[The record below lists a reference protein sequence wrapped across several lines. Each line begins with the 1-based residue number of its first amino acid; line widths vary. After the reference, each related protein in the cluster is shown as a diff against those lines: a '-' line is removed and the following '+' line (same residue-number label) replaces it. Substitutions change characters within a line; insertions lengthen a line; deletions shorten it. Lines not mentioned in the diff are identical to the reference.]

1 MTDDKVVSEGPYTT
15 GLSEGLVFKD
25 NMVVESFDSE
35 RDKLNACRLANAAHA
50 DGRKAAEKHF
60 KESKRFDELPVL
72 KCSADALHG
81 LLCSN
86 YFWAVSSYPRMG
98 CKIHN
103 GEVGAIF
110 AILERDRDG
119 KQYWKDFFI
128 MHFIARVV
136 LDKKVEN

>member
-1 MTDDKVVSEGPYTT
+1 MTDDKGVCEGPY
-15 GLSEGLVFKD
+15 D
-25 NMVVESFDSE
+25 NILAANKES
-35 RDKLNACRLANAAHA
+35 
-50 DGRKAAEKHF
+50 AEKDF

-86 YFWAVSSYPRMG
+86 YFLTVSSYPRMEY
-98 CKIHN
+98 KIHD

-110 AILERDRDG
+110 AILERDMDG

-136 LDKKVEN
+136 LNKKVEN

>member
-1 MTDDKVVSEGPYTT
+1 MTDDKGAGEGPYFHRCGTPGEKSNCT
-15 GLSEGLVFKD
+15 
-25 NMVVESFDSE
+25 
-35 RDKLNACRLANAAHA
+35 ACAYEE
-50 DGRKAAEKHF
+50 GRKAAEKNF

-98 CKIHN
+98 YKIHD

-110 AILERDRDG
+110 AIVERDRDG
-119 KQYWKDFFI
+119 KQYWQDFFI
-128 MHFIARVV
+128 MNFIARVV
-136 LDKKVEN
+136 MDKRGIK